1 MPRTGLTPFH
11 VGQSCL
17 ASDSSA
23 GGRLRVARR
32 LSVPY
37 PMVLVLGGA
46 LLEIFGPPQSLEE
59 TDSGT
64 LAAMRQEQNGPGY
77 G

>member
-1 MPRTGLTPFH
+1 
-11 VGQSCL
+11 
-17 ASDSSA
+17 
-23 GGRLRVARR
+23 
-32 LSVPY
+32 
-37 PMVLVLGGA
+37 MVLVLGGA